1 MKQRVFFIAL
11 FLIGLAIGA
20 YYFSDFV
27 NTQSPQI
34 SDKFTTSFTIAIV
47 VAVFI
52 QLTGHYLRAYKSGL
66 LINRIRP
73 TTSNILFRGV
83 SIGFLFNTLLPWRL
97 GEVIRA
103 IYIGDTLSISK
114 TAVFASIII
123 ERIIDGFILGI
134 CFVGSA
140 YLIKSSSEAAF
151 SHLLN
156 IGFAVLFAAILLSIL
171 IYAIYSENR
180 LVLRSLHKIS
190 GIFNRRISNRI
201 RFIAWSGIYGTKL
214 MLSGKGLIARY
225 LVLSAVMWLLYFT
238 STAIVVLAFFD
249 PQGFSHLIY
258 TIESTYAGL
267 AVPAGPGYLGTF
279 HLTVSQLLSEVDLQD
294 VGSFS
299 LIVWAVM
306 VIPISIIGL
315 ATLISQ
321 RFGEKKARSKEELL
335 INKLHREHNVGLEL
349 RHFLDAYFKGEKINQ
364 ILTNAELVNK
374 FKVIKSFK
382 GGSNAHTM
390 LVWENG
396 EKRVKKI
403 TLPQFADK
411 LQAQAEW
418 LKARQ
423 KVKNFPAVTGEDRN
437 QHYYEYDLAFH
448 EDYYPFFD
456 YIHSHSSKDNYT
468 IVKNVIK
475 LLDKTVYKDN
485 LGKTKKSGSLQKVNK
500 YIDNKILQKMAD
512 TATLS
517 GDVDTL
523 MAYETICVNGV
534 EFDNLAKIVDR
545 IRNHKQAMA
554 DLANYDETVIH
565 GDMTVDNLI
574 ASDEGDFLLL
584 DPNNENDIST
594 KAVDIGKLYQ
604 SLHSG
609 YEFLIKLRTCQINA
623 NKISFNDSKSHKYA
637 DLYELFSK
645 DLSKK
650 LPAHTSR
657 TILFHEGVHYC
668 RMLTYRANINPATVA
683 VFYGTAV
690 KLLNEFMDQYE
701 AN

>member
-27 NTQSPQI
+27 STQNPQI
-34 SDKFTTSFTIAIV
+34 SDKFTASFTAAIV
-47 VAVFI
+47 VAVII
-52 QLTGHYLRAYKSGL
+52 QLSAHYLRAYKSGL

-73 TTSNILFRGV
+73 TTTTVLFRGV

-123 ERIIDGFILGI
+123 ERIVDGFILSI
-134 CFVGSA
+134 CFIGSA
-140 YLIKSSSEAAF
+140 YVIKSSSETAF

-156 IGFAVLFAAILLSIL
+156 IGFAILFISTLLSIL
-171 IYAIYSENR
+171 IYAIYCEKR
-180 LVLRSLHKIS
+180 IVLRSVHKVS

-214 MLSGKGLIARY
+214 LLSGKNMLTKYLI
-225 LVLSAVMWLLYFT
+225 LSTAMWLLYFT
-238 STAIVVLAFFD
+238 STAIVVLAYFD
-249 PQGFSHLIY
+249 PQGLSHLIY

-279 HLTVSQLLSEVDLQD
+279 HLTVSQLLNEVSLKD

-299 LIVWAVM
+299 LIIWAVM

-315 ATLISQ
+315 ATLVSQ
-321 RFGEKKARSKEELL
+321 RIGEKKTRSKEELL
-335 INKLHREHNVGLEL
+335 INKLHREHNVDSEL

-390 LVWENG
+390 LVWEDG

-418 LKARQ
+418 LKSRR
-423 KVKNFPAVTGEDRN
+423 KVKNFPTVTGEENN
-437 QHYYEYDLAFH
+437 QQYYEYNLAFH
-448 EDYYPFFD
+448 ENYYPFFD
-456 YIHSHSSKDNYT
+456 YIHSHSSAANYK
-468 IVKNVIK
+468 IVQNVIK
-475 LLDKTVYKDN
+475 LLDKTIYKDS
-485 LGKTKKSGSLQKVNK
+485 LGRTKKSGSLKKVNK
-500 YIDNKILQKMAD
+500 YIDNKILQKVAD
-512 TATLS
+512 TAALS

-523 MAYETICVNGV
+523 MNYETISVNGV
-534 EFDNLAKIVDR
+534 EFDNLAKVVGR
-545 IRNHKQAMA
+545 IRGNKQAMA
-554 DLANYDETVIH
+554 DLANYGETVIH

-609 YEFLIKLRTCQINA
+609 YEFLIQLKTCQINK
-623 NKISFNDSKSHKYA
+623 NRISFNDSKSHKYA
-637 DLYELFSK
+637 DLYKLVSK
-645 DLSKK
+645 DLNKK
-650 LPAHTSR
+650 LPEHTNR

-668 RMLTYRANINPATVA
+668 RMLTYRAHINPTTVA

-690 KLLNEFMDQYE
+690 KLLNEFIDQYE
-701 AN
+701 AK